1 MTHPAPDA
9 IVVGAGIV
17 GAAVAYS
24 LAEDGLKVHVLDSSF
39 PGGGTTAGAMGHVVV
54 MDDSAAQLAL
64 TTWSRTL
71 LHALGAELPPAVE
84 LDGCGTLWLAE
95 DDAQLDTARAKQ
107 AYLTRH
113 QVRAE
118 LLDAAA
124 LAEAEPELRRGL
136 AGALYVPDD
145 VVVYPPALCR
155 WLLERAVE
163 RGAKFCGGMHV
174 TRIVE
179 GGVQL
184 TSGRIDAGL
193 VVNAAGAAAPRLSPA
208 LDIVPRKGHLAITD
222 RNPGFCRHQLAE
234 LGYLK
239 SAHTMDAASVAFN
252 VQPRRTGQVLIGSSR
267 ELVDW
272 DARTNRDVLAR
283 MLLRASSFMPR
294 LDTLSVLRTWTAF
307 RPATRDKLPYIGPC
321 TEVRGAWIAAGH
333 EGLGITTAV
342 GTGRI
347 IADLVAGREPAV
359 DATPF
364 SPSRIVNA

>member
-24 LAEDGLKVHVLDSSF
+24 LAVDGLKVHVLDSSF

-95 DDAQLDTARAKQ
+95 DDTQLDTARAKQ

-113 QVRAE
+113 QVGAE
-118 LLDAAA
+118 LLDEAA

-136 AGALYVPDD
+136 AGALHVPDD

-163 RGAKFCGGMHV
+163 RGAKFCGNMHV

-222 RNPGFCRHQLAE
+222 RTPGFCRHQLAE

-239 SAHTMDAASVAFN
+239 SAHTMGAASVAFN

-283 MLLRASSFMPR
+283 MLSARRRSCRASTRSACCARGRRSVRRHATSCPTSARAPR
-294 LDTLSVLRTWTAF
+294 FAARGSR
-307 RPATRDKLPYIGPC
+307 RATKDSASRRRSG
-321 TEVRGAWIAAGH
+321 RGASSPTSWPG
-333 EGLGITTAV
+333 V
-342 GTGRI
+342 S
-347 IADLVAGREPAV
+347 PPW
-359 DATPF
+359 TPRR
-364 SPSRIVNA
+364 SPRRAS